1 MTIYTVSDTKN
12 KFTIYHDE
20 ALINKTLICVLS
32 IGVNFMNSTIPDILN
47 IHCDQ
52 IDMSQRLMNGKRSD
66 ILIQLINS
74 NEKNQVSFNSNHKQ
88 FIEMIPKE
96 YLPHLS
102 FRIADNNGKLVD
114 NIKSVSID
122 IEII

>member
-1 MTIYTVSDTKN
+1 MTIYTISNTSN
-12 KFTIYHDE
+12 AFTIFHDE

-32 IGVNFMNSTIPDILN
+32 IGINFRNST
-47 IHCDQ
+47 
-52 IDMSQRLMNGKRSD
+52 RSD

-74 NEKNQVSFNSNHKQ
+74 KEKYQISFNSNHKQ
-88 FIEMIPKE
+88 FIEMIHKE
-96 YLPHLS
+96 YLTHLS
-102 FRIADNNGKLVD
+102 FRIADKDGKLLD